1 MGDFIRRLWV
11 AVILVPILVAGL
23 YLDTSPWSIL
33 VMSAVATMFAHD
45 EFLRM
50 ALPAR
55 AEDGE
60 LPLRLVVVVLLGGA
74 IHSLPMIYEP
84 GLVLPPLLSA
94 SVMVIALTML
104 VRRHH
109 LDRAGRHM
117 AACVASLLYVPLLA
131 SVWPMMKSEF
141 GPGWLFV
148 TLCLAF
154 FSDTV
159 AYIFGRLWGRHK
171 LYPAVSPGKTWE
183 GSVGG
188 LVGGVLATAGAG
200 SMLLVPE
207 LSLGHAVVLG
217 VVGSLCGQLG
227 DLFESMLKRGYGVK
241 DSSALLGAHGGMLDR
256 VDALL
261 FVAPVVYY
269 YAKYVVEA

>member
-1 MGDFIRRLWV
+1 MGDFVRRLWV
-11 AVILVPILVAGL
+11 AVILVPILVVGL
-23 YLDTSPWSIL
+23 FFDPTPWSIL
-33 VMSAVATMFAHD
+33 VMSAIATMFAHD

-50 ALPAR
+50 SLPVR
-55 AEDGE
+55 PEDGE
-60 LPLRLVVVVLLGGA
+60 WPLRVVVVGLLGGA
-74 IHSLPMIYEP
+74 IHSLPMIYSP
-84 GLVLPPLLSA
+84 GQVLPPLLSV

-104 VRRHH
+104 MRRHH
-109 LDRAGRHM
+109 LERAGRHM
-117 AACVASLLYVPLLA
+117 AACIGSLLYVPLLA
-131 SVWPMMKSEF
+131 SVWPLMKADF
-141 GPGWLFV
+141 GPGWLFI

-188 LVGGVLATAGAG
+188 LVGGMLATVVAG
-200 SMLLVPE
+200 SLLLVPE

-217 VVGSLCGQLG
+217 IVGSMVGQLG

-241 DSSALLGAHGGMLDR
+241 DSSSLLGAHGGMLDR

-261 FVAPVVYY
+261 FVGPVVYY
-269 YAKYVVEA
+269 YAKFVALA

>member
-1 MGDFIRRLWV
+1 MGDFVRRLWV
-11 AVILVPILVAGL
+11 AVILVPILVVGL
-23 YLDTSPWSIL
+23 FVDPSPWSIL
-33 VMSAVATMFAHD
+33 VMSAIATMFAHD

-50 ALPAR
+50 SLPVR
-55 AEDGE
+55 PEDAER
-60 LPLRLVVVVLLGGA
+60 PLRLVVVVLLGGA
-74 IHSLPMIYEP
+74 IHSLPMIYSP
-84 GLVLPPLLSA
+84 GTVLPPLLSI
-94 SVMVIALTML
+94 SVMIVALTML
-104 VRRHH
+104 MRRHH
-109 LDRAGRHM
+109 LASAGRHM
-117 AACVASLLYVPLLA
+117 AACIANLLYVPLLA
-131 SVWPMMKSEF
+131 SVWPLMKSEF
-141 GPGWLFV
+141 GPGWLFI

-188 LVGGVLATAGAG
+188 LVGGMLATVVAG
-200 SMLLVPE
+200 SLLLVPD

-217 VVGSLCGQLG
+217 VIGSLFGQVG

-241 DSSALLGAHGGMLDR
+241 DSSSLLGAHGGMLDR

-269 YAKYVVEA
+269 YAKFVVYA